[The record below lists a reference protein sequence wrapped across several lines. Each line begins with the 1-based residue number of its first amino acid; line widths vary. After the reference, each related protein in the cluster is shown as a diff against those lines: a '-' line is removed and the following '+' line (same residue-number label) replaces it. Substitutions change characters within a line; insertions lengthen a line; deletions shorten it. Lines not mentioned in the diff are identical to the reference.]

1 MKASHLVLILVSIFS
16 MAQTSSLS
24 SYIVTF
30 PKTDNIA
37 TDQNSIIE
45 DVKKYVVDIGGKITH
60 EYSLIKGF
68 TVDLPDSDQVLD
80 SLKERL
86 SYIES
91 KFGTKCNLE
100 KDSEVH
106 ALNRDHLVA

>member
-1 MKASHLVLILVSIFS
+1 MKVSYFVFILISIFS
-16 MAQTSSLS
+16 MSQASSLS

-30 PKTDNIA
+30 PKTDDVA
-37 TDQNSIIE
+37 TNQNSIIE
-45 DVKKYVVDIGGKITH
+45 DVKKYVVDMGGKITH

-68 TVDLPDSDQVLD
+68 TADLPDNDKVLGN
-80 SLKERL
+80 LKDHLED
-86 SYIES
+86 IEN

>member
-1 MKASHLVLILVSIFS
+1 MKLSYFILILVSIFS
-16 MAQTSSLS
+16 MAQASSLS

-30 PKTDNIA
+30 PKSDTDLAEEN
-37 TDQNSIIE
+37 NVIE
-45 DVKKYVVDIGGKITH
+45 DVKKFVVGIGGKITH

-68 TVDLPDSDQVLD
+68 TVDLPDNGQVLD

-86 SYIES
+86 SYVEN

-106 ALNRDHLVA
+106 ALNRDHPVA

>member
-1 MKASHLVLILVSIFS
+1 MKVSYFVFTLISIFT
-16 MAQTSSLS
+16 MAQASSLS

-30 PKTDNIA
+30 PKTDNVA
-37 TDQNSIIE
+37 TEQDNIIE

-68 TVDLPDSDQVLD
+68 TVDLPDNDEVLD

-86 SYIES
+86 NYIENE
-91 KFGTKCNLE
+91 FGTKFNLE

-106 ALNRDHLVA
+106 ALNRDHLAA